1 MNISS
6 LDIADCF
13 LIEYKPHID
22 SRGSTVE
29 LYNDRHNEIDFET
42 HQVNI
47 TRSNVN
53 VIRGLHYSKFPHT
66 QKMIV
71 TCLKGS
77 ITDVLVDIR
86 LNSPTF
92 GNVVQL
98 ELNEDVNLGVIVP
111 SGVAHGYAVRQNKTV
126 VHYLFSKSYDPDNEF
141 AINPINSGFSISW
154 AIENPILSEK
164 DSISLDFNDALNKDL
179 LPTYLDP
186 LK

>member
-1 MNISS
+1 MDISS

-13 LIEYKPHID
+13 LIKYKPHVD

-29 LYNDRHNEIDFET
+29 LFNNRYNEIDFET

-47 TRSNVN
+47 THSNVN

-71 TCLKGS
+71 TCIKGG
-77 ITDVLVDIR
+77 ITDVLVDVR

-92 GNVVQL
+92 GNVIQL
-98 ELNEDVNLGVIVP
+98 ELNEDLNLGVIVP
-111 SGVAHGYAVRQNKTV
+111 SGVAHGYAVRQNKTF

-141 AINPINSGFSISW
+141 TINPIGSDFNISW
-154 AIENPILSEK
+154 GIEDPILSEK
-164 DSISLDFNDALNKDL
+164 DSRSLDFDNALKRNL
-179 LPTYLDP
+179 LPTYLKP